1 LTAPADSA
9 ARPPHRTLPG
19 PWVWAVQLTVGAVVA
34 LLVGRALVRNW
45 SEFRSLH
52 VAIAF
57 QPGWLALSVL
67 AVFATY
73 AIQVESWRRVLAGWA
88 QRLPYARALRIWM
101 LVNLG
106 RYVPGKIWSVAGLMV
121 LAQRAGVDA
130 WAAAASAVVIQALG
144 IGTAVVVVAA
154 ATPSAESPWR
164 LAAAAAA
171 AAGTIGL
178 LAWNRPAE
186 ALARLMGSAAQFRA
200 LPLAAAVRG
209 GGLTLLSWVTYGIAF
224 WLLARGLG
232 LPPTLP
238 LATAT
243 GVFAL
248 GYILGL
254 LALFAPGGVGVRELV
269 FIGLLTPALGS
280 GGAVALSVGSRVLLT
295 LTEAAG
301 PLGMLLFTGRHKENA
316 GERPPP

>member
-1 LTAPADSA
+1 L
-9 ARPPHRTLPG
+9 
-19 PWVWAVQLTVGAVVA
+19 AVQLVAGAIVA
-34 LLVGRALVRNW
+34 ALVGRALLRNW

-52 VAIAF
+52 VVVVLR
-57 QPGWLALSVL
+57 PGWIALSVL
-67 AVFATY
+67 LVFTTY
-73 AIQVESWRRVLAGWA
+73 ALQVQSWRQILAGWS
-88 QRLPYARALRIWM
+88 QRLSYPRALKIWL

-106 RYVPGKIWSVAGLMV
+106 RYVPGKVWSVAGLMV

-144 IGTAVVVVAA
+144 VGTAVVVVAA
-154 ATPSAESPWR
+154 AMPRAESPLR
-164 LAAAAAA
+164 LAVAAVV

-178 LAWNRPAE
+178 LAWARPART
-186 ALARLMGSAAQFRA
+186 LARLVGPAAQFRP
-200 LPLAAAVRG
+200 LPLGAAVRG
-209 GGLTLLSWVTYGIAF
+209 GVLTLLSWVTYGIAF

-232 LPPTLP
+232 LPGTLP
-238 LATAT
+238 LATAA

-269 FIGLLTPALGS
+269 FIGLLTPSLGS
-280 GGAVALSVGSRVLLT
+280 GGAVALSLGSRVLLT

-301 PLGMLLFTGRHKENA
+301 PLGMLLLTGRRKEDA
-316 GERPPP
+316 GGSPQP

>member
-1 LTAPADSA
+1 MQVA
-9 ARPPHRTLPG
+9 A
-19 PWVWAVQLTVGAVVA
+19 GAVVA
-34 LLVGRALVRNW
+34 VLVGRALVRNW

-52 VAIAF
+52 IALHLR
-57 QPGWLALSVL
+57 PGWITLSIL
-67 AVFATY
+67 TVFVTY
-73 AIQVESWRRVLAGWA
+73 ALQVESWRRILAGWS
-88 QRLPYARALRIWM
+88 QQLSYDRALKIWL

-106 RYVPGKIWSVAGLMV
+106 RYIPGKVWSVAGLMV

-154 ATPSAESPWR
+154 TTPSAESPLR
-164 LAAAAAA
+164 LVAAALA

-178 LAWNRPAE
+178 LVWDRPAQV
-186 ALARLMGSAAQFRA
+186 LARLVGPGAAFRA
-200 LPLAAAVRG
+200 LPWRAAVRG
-209 GGLTLLSWVTYGIAF
+209 GVLTLLSWVTYGVAF

-238 LATAT
+238 VATAA

-269 FIGLLTPALGS
+269 FIGLLTPSLGS
-280 GGAVALSVGSRVLLT
+280 GGAVALSVASRVLLT
-295 LTEAAG
+295 LTEAVG
-301 PLGMLLFTGRHKENA
+301 PLGLLLLTGRRKEDA
-316 GERPPP
+316 GEPRQR

>member
-1 LTAPADSA
+1 MTAPADSA

-52 VAIAF
+52 VAVAF

-144 IGTAVVVVAA
+144 WGNVNIPLFEAVKELIAKGIPVVISTRV
-154 ATPSAESPWR
+154 
-164 LAAAAAA
+164 
-171 AAGTIGL
+171 
-178 LAWNRPAE
+178 WNGRV
-186 ALARLMGSAAQFRA
+186 
-200 LPLAAAVRG
+200 LPNYGFQG
-209 GGLTLLSWVTYGIAF
+209 GGKTLQEAGAIFADNLSPQKARI
-224 WLLARGLG
+224 LLM
-232 LPPTLP
+232 
-238 LATAT
+238 
-243 GVFAL
+243 
-248 GYILGL
+248 
-254 LALFAPGGVGVRELV
+254 LALQTSSNAQEIQR
-269 FIGLLTPALGS
+269 
-280 GGAVALSVGSRVLLT
+280 
-295 LTEAAG
+295 
-301 PLGMLLFTGRHKENA
+301 LFDK
-316 GERPPP
+316 

>member
-1 LTAPADSA
+1 MQLVA
-9 ARPPHRTLPG
+9 A
-19 PWVWAVQLTVGAVVA
+19 VIVA
-34 LLVGRALVRNW
+34 ALVGRALLRNW

-52 VAIAF
+52 VAVAL
-57 QPGWLALSVL
+57 QPGWIALSVL
-67 AVFATY
+67 FVFVTY
-73 AIQVESWRRVLAGWA
+73 ALQVQSWRHILAGWS
-88 QRLPYARALRIWM
+88 QHLSYARALKIWL

-106 RYVPGKIWSVAGLMV
+106 RYVPGKLWSVAGLMV

-154 ATPSAESPWR
+154 AMPHAESPLR
-164 LAAAAAA
+164 LAVAAVAAAS
-171 AAGTIGL
+171 TIGL
-178 LAWNRPAE
+178 LAWARPAR
-186 ALARLMGSAAQFRA
+186 ALARLVGPRAQFRP
-200 LPLAAAVRG
+200 LPLGAALQG
-209 GGLTLLSWVTYGIAF
+209 GALTLLSWVTYGIAF

-232 LPPTLP
+232 LAGTLP
-238 LATAT
+238 LATAA

-269 FIGLLTPALGS
+269 FIGLLTPSLGS
-280 GGAVALSVGSRVLLT
+280 GGAVALSLGSRVLLT

-301 PLGMLLFTGRHKENA
+301 PLGMLLLTGRRKEDV
-316 GERPPP
+316 GGSPKP

>member
-1 LTAPADSA
+1 MSCTAQTQGPGKVRCGGRAALSAGAVKRGPIQLGVAAGGGLRPEQRERAPA
-9 ARPPHRTLPG
+9 AR
-19 PWVWAVQLTVGAVVA
+19 
-34 LLVGRALVRNW
+34 
-45 SEFRSLH
+45 
-52 VAIAF
+52 
-57 QPGWLALSVL
+57 
-67 AVFATY
+67 
-73 AIQVESWRRVLAGWA
+73 
-88 QRLPYARALRIWM
+88 LRE
-101 LVNLG
+101 G
-106 RYVPGKIWSVAGLMV
+106 
-121 LAQRAGVDA
+121 
-130 WAAAASAVVIQALG
+130 
-144 IGTAVVVVAA
+144 
-154 ATPSAESPWR
+154 
-164 LAAAAAA
+164 
-171 AAGTIGL
+171 
-178 LAWNRPAE
+178 RPAE